1 MTRAEKRLK
10 GLIRVTPL
18 EFSKRLSNITNSSIL
33 LKREDIQQIRS
44 FKIRGAYNK
53 ISSLDEKE
61 FKNGIICASAGNH
74 AQGFA
79 FSCKKLKIN
88 GEVYMPA
95 TTPQQKITQVRM
107 FGGDYAQ
114 LPIAWI
120 SGFPIAA
127 WVPGVPQGT

>member
-1 MTRAEKRLK
+1 MQSLPSLEGVTKAEKRLK

-33 LKREDIQQIRS
+33 LKREDVQQIRS

-74 AQGFA
+74 AQGLLFHV
-79 FSCKKLKIN
+79 KN
-88 GEVYMPA
+88 
-95 TTPQQKITQVRM
+95 
-107 FGGDYAQ
+107 
-114 LPIAWI
+114 
-120 SGFPIAA
+120 
-127 WVPGVPQGT
+127 